1 AGRPIQHPHPRFPL
15 ETPLG
20 EEYFHLRMAFS
31 LAKRSW
37 RGFSLILALGL
48 FLGTVSIASGVTMV
62 SVSNQAELTQDICH
76 PLPSFGS
83 VSMPPLARPESSL
96 SMVPTLSTKTIGD
109 ALVPRILERNT
120 APETPPPKSLG

>member
-1 AGRPIQHPHPRFPL
+1 
-15 ETPLG
+15 
-20 EEYFHLRMAFS
+20 MVFS

-37 RGFSLILALGL
+37 RGFSLVLALGL

-62 SVSNQAELTQDICH
+62 SVSNQAEVTQDICH
-76 PLPSFGS
+76 PLPSFDS
-83 VSMPPLARPESSL
+83 VSMPPLARRESSL
-96 SMVPTLSTKTIGD
+96 SMVPTLSTMTIGD